1 MNEMEVKLIPFNG
14 NNLLG
19 VKTEDGNVWLAIRK
33 ASIDIGLNENQ
44 ADNEV
49 KKVKSN
55 VLFENNW
62 INLPVKFDGQVRNTL
77 VLVEK
82 FVPMW
87 LAQIRLTPTM
97 KRENPEVVSNLLEYQ
112 LNAADVLHKA
122 FYETEEQKEALHND
136 LGLTGRIEGM
146 QVQINAMEDLLG
158 EQTEML
164 NKMVENMTLST
175 RQQQKLY
182 KAAKDRINKLL
193 DGAHGTKY
201 KCYSKSY
208 FINMW
213 NELKEKFGCSSYKD
227 LNPMYYNEAFDF
239 IAENIQ
245 NDNITYLQV
254 VLDIECHLF

>member
-1 MNEMEVKLIPFNG
+1 MVETKKIPFEG
-14 NNLLG
+14 SELLG
-19 VKTEDGNVWLAIRK
+19 IKDESGKLWLAIR
-33 ASIDIGLNENQ
+33 
-44 ADNEV
+44 
-49 KKVKSN
+49 N
-55 VLFENNW
+55 VCYDLGFS
-62 INLPVKFDGQVRNTL
+62 DGQTRRQVENARKDIVLSKGIAILRYPSKGGEQETL
-77 VLVEK
+77 CVIEDYVTL
-82 FVPMW
+82 W
-87 LAQIRLTPTM
+87 LAKISLTPTM
-97 KRENPEVVSNLLEYQ
+97 RRNNPEGVQKLVLYQ
-112 LNAADVLHKA
+112 LKAAKTLHEA
-122 FYETEEQKEALHND
+122 FFGTEEQKQELFND

-213 NELKEKFGCSSYKD
+213 NELKERFGCSSYKD
-227 LNPMYYNEAFDF
+227 LTLCIIMKHLTLLLNG
-239 IAENIQ
+239 NIQ
-245 NDNITYLQV
+245 NDNIT
-254 VLDIECHLF
+254 

>member
-1 MNEMEVKLIPFNG
+1 MSEMEVKLIPFNG
-14 NNLLG
+14 KDLLG

-44 ADNEV
+44 SDNEV

-55 VLFENNW
+55 VLFENGW
-62 INLPVKFDGQVRNTL
+62 TNLPVKFDGQVRNTL

-97 KRENPEVVSNLLEYQ
+97 KRENPEAVSNLLEYQ

-182 KAAKDRINKLL
+182 KAAKDRINRLL

-213 NELKEKFGCSSYKD
+213 NELKERFGCSSYKD

-239 IAENIQ
+239 IAEWEY
-245 NDNITYLQV
+245 T
-254 VLDIECHLF
+254 ER

>member
-1 MNEMEVKLIPFNG
+1 MVETKKIPFEG
-14 NNLLG
+14 SELLG
-19 VKTEDGNVWLAIRK
+19 IKDDSGKLWLAIR
-33 ASIDIGLNENQ
+33 
-44 ADNEV
+44 
-49 KKVKSN
+49 N
-55 VLFENNW
+55 VCYDLGFS
-62 INLPVKFDGQVRNTL
+62 DGQTRRQVENARKDIVLSKGIAILCYPSKGGEQETL
-77 VLVEK
+77 CVVEDY
-82 FVPMW
+82 VTLW
-87 LAQIRLTPTM
+87 LAKISLTPTM
-97 KRENPEVVSNLLEYQ
+97 RRNNPEGVQKLVLYQ
-112 LNAADVLHKA
+112 LKAAKTLHEA
-122 FYETEEQKEALHND
+122 FFGTEEQKQEFFND

-213 NELKEKFGCSSYKD
+213 NELKERFGCSSYKD

-239 IAENIQ
+239 IAEWEY
-245 NDNITYLQV
+245 T
-254 VLDIECHLF
+254 ER

>member
-1 MNEMEVKLIPFNG
+1 MSEMEVKLIPFG
-14 NNLLG
+14 EDELLG
-19 VKTEDGNVWLAIRK
+19 VRTSDGKVWLAIRK

-44 ADNEV
+44 SDNEV

-55 VLFENNW
+55 VLFENGW
-62 INLPVKFDGQVRNTL
+62 TNLPVKFDGQVRNTL

-97 KRENPEVVSNLLEYQ
+97 KRENPEAVNNLLEYQ

-122 FYETEEQKEALHND
+122 FYETEEQKETLHND
-136 LGLTGRIEGM
+136 LGLTGHIEGM

-193 DGAHGTKY
+193 E
-201 KCYSKSY
+201 
-208 FINMW
+208 M
-213 NELKEKFGCSSYKD
+213 
-227 LNPMYYNEAFDF
+227 
-239 IAENIQ
+239 
-245 NDNITYLQV
+245 
-254 VLDIECHLF
+254 LF

>member
-14 NNLLG
+14 NDLLG

-55 VLFENNW
+55 VLFENSW

-97 KRENPEVVSNLLEYQ
+97 KRENPEAVSNLLEYQ

-122 FYETEEQKEALHND
+122 FYDTEEQKEVLHND

-213 NELKEKFGCSSYKD
+213 NELKERFGCSSYKD

-239 IAENIQ
+239 IAEWEY
-245 NDNITYLQV
+245 T
-254 VLDIECHLF
+254 ER

>member
-1 MNEMEVKLIPFNG
+1 MVETKKIPFEG
-14 NNLLG
+14 SELLG
-19 VKTEDGNVWLAIRK
+19 IKDDSGKLWLAIR
-33 ASIDIGLNENQ
+33 
-44 ADNEV
+44 
-49 KKVKSN
+49 N
-55 VLFENNW
+55 VCYDLGFS
-62 INLPVKFDGQVRNTL
+62 DGQTRRQVENARKDIVLSKGIAILRYPSKGGEQETL
-77 VLVEK
+77 CVVEDY
-82 FVPMW
+82 VTLW
-87 LAQIRLTPTM
+87 LAKISLTPTM
-97 KRENPEVVSNLLEYQ
+97 RRNNPEGVQKLVLYQ
-112 LNAADVLHKA
+112 LKAAKTLHEA
-122 FYETEEQKEALHND
+122 FFGTEEQKQEFFND

-182 KAAKDRINKLL
+182 KAVKDRIDKLL

-213 NELKEKFGCSSYKD
+213 NELKERFGCSSYKD

-239 IAENIQ
+239 IAEWEY
-245 NDNITYLQV
+245 T
-254 VLDIECHLF
+254 ER

>member
-14 NNLLG
+14 NDLLG

-55 VLFENNW
+55 VLFENSW

-239 IAENIQ
+239 IAEWEY
-245 NDNITYLQV
+245 T
-254 VLDIECHLF
+254 ER

>member
-1 MNEMEVKLIPFNG
+1 MSEMEVKLIPFG
-14 NNLLG
+14 EDELLG
-19 VKTEDGNVWLAIRK
+19 VRTSDGKVWLAVRK
-33 ASIDIGLNENQ
+33 ACRDIGLSDAQGRAEI
-44 ADNEV
+44 
-49 KKVKSN
+49 KKIQSSLLLKDHAQKLSLKFETQVRETL
-55 VLFENNW
+55 VLFE
-62 INLPVKFDGQVRNTL
+62 KY
-77 VLVEK
+77 
-82 FVPMW
+82 VPMW
-87 LAQIRLTPTM
+87 LAQINLTPSM
-97 KRENPEVVSNLLEYQ
+97 KKSNPKAVIKLLEYQ
-112 LNAADVLHKA
+112 REATDVLHKA
-122 FYETEEQKEALHND
+122 FYETEEQKETLHND

-239 IAENIQ
+239 IAEWE
-245 NDNITYLQV
+245 Y
-254 VLDIECHLF
+254 IER

>member
-1 MNEMEVKLIPFNG
+1 MSEMEVKLIPFG
-14 NNLLG
+14 EDELLG
-19 VKTEDGNVWLAIRK
+19 VRTSDGKVWLAIRK

-44 ADNEV
+44 SDNEV

-55 VLFENNW
+55 VLFENGW
-62 INLPVKFDGQVRNTL
+62 TNLPVKFDGQVRNTL

-97 KRENPEVVSNLLEYQ
+97 KRENPEAVNNLLEYQ

-122 FYETEEQKEALHND
+122 FYETEEQKEILHND

-182 KAAKDRINKLL
+182 KAAKDKINKLL

-227 LNPMYYNEAFDF
+227 LNPLYYNEAFDF
-239 IAENIQ
+239 IAGWEY
-245 NDNITYLQV
+245 T
-254 VLDIECHLF
+254 ER

>member
-239 IAENIQ
+239 IAEWEY
-245 NDNITYLQV
+245 T
-254 VLDIECHLF
+254 ER

>member
-1 MNEMEVKLIPFNG
+1 MVETKKIPFEG
-14 NNLLG
+14 SELLG
-19 VKTEDGNVWLAIRK
+19 IKDDSGKLWLAIR
-33 ASIDIGLNENQ
+33 
-44 ADNEV
+44 
-49 KKVKSN
+49 N
-55 VLFENNW
+55 VCYDLGFS
-62 INLPVKFDGQVRNTL
+62 DGQTRRQVENARKDIVLSKGIAILRYPSKGGEQETL
-77 VLVEK
+77 CVVEDY
-82 FVPMW
+82 VTLW
-87 LAQIRLTPTM
+87 LAKISLTPTM
-97 KRENPEVVSNLLEYQ
+97 RRNNPEGVQKLVLYQ
-112 LNAADVLHKA
+112 LKAAKTLHEA
-122 FYETEEQKEALHND
+122 FFGTEEQKQEFFND

-182 KAAKDRINKLL
+182 KAAKDRIDELL

-213 NELKEKFGCSSYKD
+213 NELKERFGCSSYKD

-239 IAENIQ
+239 IAEWEY
-245 NDNITYLQV
+245 T
-254 VLDIECHLF
+254 ER

>member
-1 MNEMEVKLIPFNG
+1 MQVQEESIMNEMEVKLIPFNG
-14 NNLLG
+14 NDLLG

-55 VLFENNW
+55 VLFENSW

-146 QVQINAMEDLLG
+146 QVQINAMEDLIG

-213 NELKEKFGCSSYKD
+213 NELKERFGCSSYKD

-239 IAENIQ
+239 ISEWEY
-245 NDNITYLQV
+245 T
-254 VLDIECHLF
+254 ER

>member
-1 MNEMEVKLIPFNG
+1 MSEMEVKLIPFNG
-14 NNLLG
+14 KDLLG

-44 ADNEV
+44 SDNEV

-55 VLFENNW
+55 VLFENGW
-62 INLPVKFDGQVRNTL
+62 TNLPVKFDGQVRNTL

-239 IAENIQ
+239 IAEWEY
-245 NDNITYLQV
+245 T
-254 VLDIECHLF
+254 ER

>member
-1 MNEMEVKLIPFNG
+1 MSEMEVKLIPFG
-14 NNLLG
+14 EDELLG
-19 VKTEDGNVWLAIRK
+19 VRTSDGKVWLAIRK

-44 ADNEV
+44 SDNEV

-55 VLFENNW
+55 VLFENGW
-62 INLPVKFDGQVRNTL
+62 TNLPVKFDGQVRNTL

-97 KRENPEVVSNLLEYQ
+97 KRENPEAVNNLLEYQ

-122 FYETEEQKEALHND
+122 FYETEEQKETLHND
-136 LGLTGRIEGM
+136 LGLTGHIEGM

-239 IAENIQ
+239 ISEWEY
-245 NDNITYLQV
+245 T
-254 VLDIECHLF
+254 ER

>member
-1 MNEMEVKLIPFNG
+1 MVETKKIPFEG
-14 NNLLG
+14 SELLG
-19 VKTEDGNVWLAIRK
+19 IKDDSGKLWLAIR
-33 ASIDIGLNENQ
+33 
-44 ADNEV
+44 
-49 KKVKSN
+49 N
-55 VLFENNW
+55 VCYDLGFS
-62 INLPVKFDGQVRNTL
+62 DGQTRRQVENARKDIVLSKGIAILRYPSKGGEQETL
-77 VLVEK
+77 CVVEDY
-82 FVPMW
+82 VTLW
-87 LAQIRLTPTM
+87 LAKISLTPTM
-97 KRENPEVVSNLLEYQ
+97 RRNNPEGVQKLVLYQ
-112 LNAADVLHKA
+112 LKAAKTLHEA
-122 FYETEEQKEALHND
+122 FFGTEEQKQEFFND
-136 LGLTGRIEGM
+136 LGLKGRIEGM

-213 NELKEKFGCSSYKD
+213 NELKERFGCSSYKD

-239 IAENIQ
+239 IAEWEY
-245 NDNITYLQV
+245 T
-254 VLDIECHLF
+254 ER

>member
-1 MNEMEVKLIPFNG
+1 MVETKKIPFEG
-14 NNLLG
+14 SELLG
-19 VKTEDGNVWLAIRK
+19 IKDDSGKLWLAIR
-33 ASIDIGLNENQ
+33 
-44 ADNEV
+44 
-49 KKVKSN
+49 N
-55 VLFENNW
+55 VCYDLGFS
-62 INLPVKFDGQVRNTL
+62 DGQTRRQVENARKDIVLSKGIAILRYPSKGGEQETL
-77 VLVEK
+77 CVVEDY
-82 FVPMW
+82 VTLW
-87 LAQIRLTPTM
+87 LAKISLTPTM
-97 KRENPEVVSNLLEYQ
+97 RRNNPEGVQKLVLYQ
-112 LNAADVLHKA
+112 LKAAKTLHEA
-122 FYETEEQKEALHND
+122 FFGTEEQKQEFFND

-182 KAAKDRINKLL
+182 KAAKGRINKLL

-213 NELKEKFGCSSYKD
+213 NELKERFGCSSYKD

-239 IAENIQ
+239 IAEGEY
-245 NDNITYLQV
+245 T
-254 VLDIECHLF
+254 ER

>member
-1 MNEMEVKLIPFNG
+1 MERNELQVFENETFGEIRMILIENEPWFIAADVCKILEHTNPTMAMNSLEDYEKAKLNLGLKGGNTNVISESGFYTLVLRSRKPIAKPFRLWVTTEVLP
-14 NNLLG
+14 
-19 VKTEDGNVWLAIRK
+19 AIRK
-33 ASIDIGLNENQ
+33 TGKYEITKETNTSIVGID
-44 ADNEV
+44 
-49 KKVKSN
+49 
-55 VLFENNW
+55 
-62 INLPVKFDGQVRNTL
+62 FDTFRNSIEKQLEGQT
-77 VLVEK
+77 
-82 FVPMW
+82 
-87 LAQIRLTPTM
+87 
-97 KRENPEVVSNLLEYQ
+97 
-112 LNAADVLHKA
+112 
-122 FYETEEQKEALHND
+122 
-136 LGLTGRIEGM
+136 
-146 QVQINAMEDLLG
+146 VQINAMEDLLG

-239 IAENIQ
+239 IAEWEY
-245 NDNITYLQV
+245 T
-254 VLDIECHLF
+254 ER

>member
-14 NNLLG
+14 NDLLG

-55 VLFENNW
+55 VLFENSW

-146 QVQINAMEDLLG
+146 QVQINAMEDLIG

-213 NELKEKFGCSSYKD
+213 NELKERFGCSSYKD

-239 IAENIQ
+239 ISEWEY
-245 NDNITYLQV
+245 T
-254 VLDIECHLF
+254 ER

>member
-1 MNEMEVKLIPFNG
+1 MVETKKIPFEG
-14 NNLLG
+14 SELLG
-19 VKTEDGNVWLAIRK
+19 IKDDSGKLWLAIR
-33 ASIDIGLNENQ
+33 
-44 ADNEV
+44 
-49 KKVKSN
+49 N
-55 VLFENNW
+55 VCYDLGFS
-62 INLPVKFDGQVRNTL
+62 DGQTRRQVENARKDIVLSKGIAILRYPSKGGEQETL
-77 VLVEK
+77 CVVEDY
-82 FVPMW
+82 VTLW
-87 LAQIRLTPTM
+87 LAKISLTPTM
-97 KRENPEVVSNLLEYQ
+97 RRNNPEGVQKLVLYQ
-112 LNAADVLHKA
+112 LKAAKTLHEA
-122 FYETEEQKEALHND
+122 FFGTEEQKQEFFND

-239 IAENIQ
+239 IAEWE
-245 NDNITYLQV
+245 Y
-254 VLDIECHLF
+254 IER